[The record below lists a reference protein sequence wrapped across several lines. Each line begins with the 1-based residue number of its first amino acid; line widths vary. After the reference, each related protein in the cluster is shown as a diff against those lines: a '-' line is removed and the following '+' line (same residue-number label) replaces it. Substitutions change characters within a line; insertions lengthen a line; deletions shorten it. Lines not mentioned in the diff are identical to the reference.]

1 MNKLFIFFVFCLSVF
16 SEPIFFNIAQGSESE
31 KKWNAC
37 YKGDVNRAKINI
49 EKISYLE
56 IEKISNSN
64 AKKTVQ
70 QIRCAIQI
78 FKDEDEIRKSIDSE
92 LTNNMQNLEF
102 FNRLVYSFESKNF
115 SPLDRKK
122 SADFFKAKQELHSI
136 LIAKIQDYT
145 IEKNLDPKI
154 LEAELSS
161 LYKSILVL
169 HRDFYS
175 SITSELKLEL
185 LKKIEVK

>member
-1 MNKLFIFFVFCLSVF
+1 MNKLFYFFLFALALF
-16 SEPIFFNIAQGSESE
+16 SEPIFFYTSVGSESE
-31 KKWNAC
+31 KKWKAC
-37 YKGDVNRAKINI
+37 YKVEVNRVKINI
-49 EKISYLE
+49 EKISYME
-56 IEKISNSN
+56 IEKISNLNS
-64 AKKTVQ
+64 KKTVQ
-70 QIRCAIQI
+70 QIICAIQI

-92 LTNNMQNLEF
+92 LINHMQNLEF

-122 SADFFKAKQELHSI
+122 SEDFFKAKQELHTI

-145 IEKNLDPKI
+145 LEKKMDPKI

-175 SITSELKLEL
+175 SITPELKQDL
-185 LKKIEVK
+185 LKKIELK

>member
-1 MNKLFIFFVFCLSVF
+1 MNKLFCLLFCLPIF
-16 SEPIFFNIAQGSESE
+16 SEPIFFHTANGSETE
-31 KKWNAC
+31 KKWNVC
-37 YKGDVNRAKINI
+37 YKSDSGRVKINI
-49 EKISYLE
+49 EKVSYTD

-70 QIRCAIQI
+70 QIQCAIQI

-92 LTNNMQNLEF
+92 LTSNLQNLEF

-122 SADFFKAKQELHSI
+122 SEDFFKAKQELHSI

-145 IEKNLDPKI
+145 LEKNLDPKI

-161 LYKSILVL
+161 LFKSILVL
-169 HRDFYS
+169 HRDFYNT
-175 SITSELKLEL
+175 ITIELKQDL
-185 LKKIEVK
+185 LKKIELK